1 MSRNCFPLFATA
13 VLLLA
18 MSAFADDAKAPAKLS
33 SERMTPQTRMLVMRD
48 LTAERVFARRV
59 FPMGEKGLQIKN
71 GVVTPGDAQVAR
83 LIEDHGAA
91 ARPGDR
97 VVISNVVIK
106 DNAIVVEINGG
117 PRKHEKWYQ
126 HIQVG
131 GGGGMTPVGGA
142 PKSLQAKGSQVT
154 LEFDKYVPQLTGD
167 QVRDM
172 LSPVFDFKA
181 LNQAEAYEKTLPPK
195 VQEAIKNHKVLVG
208 MDRDMV
214 IYAKGRPPRKV
225 RDKDDQGQDYEE
237 WIYGD
242 PPEEVEFVRF
252 QGAVVARLEIMTV
265 DGEKIVRTEKEVDL
279 KAAETEVAQ
288 KKPAEKPPNAPSLR
302 RPGEQQEYPQDN
314 QTHPDMPYPSP
325 GSTGTDTIP
334 GTDPG
339 GPPHWVASL

>member
-18 MSAFADDAKAPAKLS
+18 MPAFADDAKAPAKLS
-33 SERMTPQTRMLVMRD
+33 SERMTSQTRMLVVRD
-48 LTAERVFARRV
+48 LTAERVFARRL

-71 GVVTPGDAQVAR
+71 GVVTPDDRQVAR
-83 LIEDHGAA
+83 LIEDQGAA

-106 DNAIVVEINGG
+106 DKAIVFEINGG
-117 PRKHEKWYQ
+117 PKKHQKWYQ
-126 HIQVG
+126 HLQVG
-131 GGGGMTPVGGA
+131 GAGGMTPVGGA
-142 PKSLQAKGSQVT
+142 PKSLEAKGSQVT
-154 LEFDKYVPQLTGD
+154 LEFDQYVPELTGD

-214 IYAKGRPPRKV
+214 IYAKGRPPKKI
-225 RDKDDQGQDYEE
+225 RDKDDKGQDYEE

-242 PPEEVEFVRF
+242 PPEEVDFVRF
-252 QGAVVARLEIMTV
+252 QGAVVARLEIVTV

-288 KKPAEKPPNAPSLR
+288 KKPAERPANAPTLR
-302 RPGEQQEYPQDN
+302 RPGEQEEYPQDN
-314 QTHPDMPYPSP
+314 QTHANTPYPP
-325 GSTGTDTIP
+325 GPIGPGTAP

-339 GPPHWVASL
+339 APPHWVASL